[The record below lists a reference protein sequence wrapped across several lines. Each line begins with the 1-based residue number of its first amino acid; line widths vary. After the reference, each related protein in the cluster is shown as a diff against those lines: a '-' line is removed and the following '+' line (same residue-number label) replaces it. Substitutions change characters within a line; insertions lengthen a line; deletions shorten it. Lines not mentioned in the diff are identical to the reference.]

1 MSIVRAVS
9 NAASGL
15 RAIATGTET
24 VAANIANAST
34 PGYGRRE
41 VALAP
46 DSIGGVG
53 IIGINRSIKAGVLA
67 ELRSA
72 NSAVAADTVTFDFH
86 SSLEKSVGLP
96 GEPAALSTAVTN
108 LRTALSH
115 AAARPDDNLRLGTAI
130 AAADKLA
137 VKLNRI
143 SDDIHQQRALSEQ
156 RIQSD
161 VELLNRNLARVSE
174 LNRSISKTMANGGN
188 ASSLLDARQAALDEI
203 SSVVAINE
211 VARGNGTAAIF
222 TKDGA
227 TLLDGNTPAMLS
239 FTPSAGA
246 GAAIAID
253 GAQASTRQFMMLS
266 GGSLAANFV
275 VRDQLVPGMQ
285 TELDGL
291 KNELYSLTA
300 RPEVDP
306 TLSGR
311 QAGLFV
317 IDDQSGA
324 AGGSIRI
331 SVNPVVTT
339 DPWKLRDGVGALE
352 QGPVGNPST
361 LAAIA
366 RALEGG
372 YTTTGTGFHQRVAD
386 LEAGISTMRVV
397 SDQAKTESS
406 ARLESAQLLS
416 ATDAVDVDVETQLLL
431 QFERAFAANA
441 RVLQA
446 VDEMMASILR
456 I

>member
-41 VALAP
+41 VALAS
-46 DSIGGVG
+46 DSVGGVG
-53 IIGINRSIKAGVLA
+53 IIGINRSIKAGVVA

-72 NSAVAADTVTFDFH
+72 NSAMAADTVTFDFH
-86 SSLEKSVGLP
+86 SSLEKSLGLP

-143 SDDIHQQRALSEQ
+143 SNDIQQQRALSEQ

-188 ASSLLDARQAALDEI
+188 TSSLLDARQAALDEI

-227 TLLDGNTPAMLS
+227 TLLDGNTPAKLS
-239 FTPSAGA
+239 FTPSTGA
-246 GAAIAID
+246 GIAID
-253 GAQASTRQFMMLS
+253 GVPASARQFMMLS
-266 GGSLAANFV
+266 GGSLAANFM
-275 VRDQLVPGMQ
+275 VRDQLVPGMRA
-285 TELDGL
+285 ELDGL

-300 RPEVDP
+300 RPEVDS
-306 TLSGR
+306 TLSVG

-317 IDDQSGA
+317 IDDQANA

-331 SVNPVVTT
+331 SVNPIVTT
-339 DPWKLRDGVGALE
+339 DFWKLRDGVGALE

-386 LEAGISTMRVV
+386 LEAGVTTMRVV
-397 SDQAKTESS
+397 VDQAKTESG

-416 ATDAVDVDVETQLLL
+416 AADAVDVDVETQLLL

-446 VDEMMASILR
+446 ADEMMASLLR